1 MKKLI
6 SNFFIGQGVN
16 KLKDKI
22 NSFDLSDKI
31 ILIDTSD
38 NFEINES
45 EYPSSK
51 IIDFLLIS
59 DIFVFPSVLESFGVV
74 IIEAMAAGLPLLA
87 NDVPGSRDLIS
98 NNKTGF
104 LSKKI
109 DDTSTFIKNINL
121 LIKNKKI
128 AKEMRANSIREAKK
142 YDWKKISLKYLNLY
156 NKIRKENIK

>member
-1 MKKLI
+1 MVSEKINFKF
-6 SNFFIGQGVN
+6 FFIGQGVN

-121 LIKNKKI
+121 LIKIKKLL
-128 AKEMRANSIREAKK
+128 KK
-142 YDWKKISLKYLNLY
+142 
-156 NKIRKENIK
+156 

>member
-1 MKKLI
+1 MKKI
-6 SNFFIGQGVN
+6 NFKFFFIGQGVN

-104 LSKKI
+104 LSKKL
-109 DDTSTFIKNINL
+109 TTRVPL
-121 LIKNKKI
+121 LKI
-128 AKEMRANSIREAKK
+128 LI
-142 YDWKKISLKYLNLY
+142 YL
-156 NKIRKENIK
+156 

>member
-1 MKKLI
+1 
-6 SNFFIGQGVN
+6 
-16 KLKDKI
+16 
-22 NSFDLSDKI
+22 
-31 ILIDTSD
+31 
-38 NFEINES
+38 
-45 EYPSSK
+45 
-51 IIDFLLIS
+51 
-59 DIFVFPSVLESFGVV
+59 
-74 IIEAMAAGLPLLA
+74 MAAGLPLLA

-142 YDWKKISLKYLNLY
+142 YDWKKLV
-156 NKIRKENIK
+156 